1 MTQQDIRP
9 SAPAPGSVALP
20 AVQPDLELPPV
31 EPDPEPA
38 KRPLISYVL
47 PVYNEEDGIAAF
59 HTELIAAIES
69 RPELDFEL
77 LYVNDGSADRSL
89 AILKVLSRN
98 DERVQVVDFAR
109 NFGHQVAITAGL
121 DLARGDAVIVM
132 DTDLQ
137 DPPRVSLELVDAWR
151 EGAEIVHARRRSRQD
166 TAFKRA
172 TAHLY
177 YRVLRSSTEV
187 DIPLDTGDFRLLDG
201 RVAGELRRYRERSR
215 FVRGIVA
222 SMGYRQTTVAFDRD
236 ERFAGET
243 KYPLRKMVRLATD
256 GMTSFSTT
264 PLKMITRLGFVVLVL
279 SLIGIVYTLAMKFL
293 RPEITVSGWTM
304 LMVVVLFL
312 GGTQMLSLGVLGS
325 YIGRIYSEA
334 QGRPLYLVREVI
346 GGRADETGDPG
357 AGGRADGRN
366 GPGAGGHA
374 DERDGRRGL

>member
-9 SAPAPGSVALP
+9 PAPASSP
-20 AVQPDLELPPV
+20 APAGVTLAPP

-38 KRPLISYVL
+38 KRSLISYVL

-59 HTELIAAIES
+59 HTELIAAIEG

-77 LYVNDGSADRSL
+77 LYVNDGSSDRSL
-89 AILKVLSRN
+89 AILKALSKN
-98 DERVQVVDFAR
+98 DGRVQVVDFAR

-121 DLARGDAVIVM
+121 DLAQGDAVIVM

-187 DIPLDTGDFRLLDG
+187 DIPLDTGDFRLLDR
-201 RVAGELRRYRERSR
+201 RVADELRRYRERSR

-243 KYPLRKMVRLATD
+243 KYPLRKMARLAVD

-264 PLKMITRLGFVVLVL
+264 PLKMITRLGFLVLVL
-279 SLIGIVYTLAMKFL
+279 SLVGILYTLAMKFF

-325 YIGRIYSEA
+325 YIGRIYSET

-346 GGRADETGDPG
+346 GRRKDERDGPGTGD
-357 AGGRADGRN
+357 RAE
-366 GPGAGGHA
+366 
-374 DERDGRRGL
+374 ERDGRRGV

>member
-9 SAPAPGSVALP
+9 SVPAQLSPAAKAP
-20 AVQPDLELPPV
+20 ER
-31 EPDPEPA
+31 
-38 KRPLISYVL
+38 RPLISYVL
-47 PVYNEEDGIAAF
+47 PVYNEQDGIAAF
-59 HTELIAAIES
+59 HAELTAALAG
-69 RPELDFEL
+69 RPDLDVELV
-77 LYVNDGSADRSL
+77 YVNDGSADGSL
-89 AILKVLSRN
+89 AILQGLA
-98 DERVQVVDFAR
+98 ERDDRVRVVDFAR
-109 NFGHQVAITAGL
+109 NFGHQIAITAGL

-166 TAFKRA
+166 TPFKRA
-172 TAHLY
+172 TAHLF
-177 YRVLRSSTEV
+177 YRLLRSWTDV
-187 DIPLDTGDFRLLDG
+187 DIPVDTGDFRLLDR
-201 RVAGELRRYRERSR
+201 RVADELCRYRERSR

-222 SMGYRQTTVAFDRD
+222 SMGYRQKEISFDRD

-243 KYPLRKMVRLATD
+243 KYPLSKMARLAID
-256 GMTSFSTT
+256 GVTSFSTT
-264 PLKMITRLGFVVLVL
+264 PLKLITRLGFVVLTL
-279 SLIGIVYTLAMKFL
+279 SLLGILYALAMKFF

-346 GGRADETGDPG
+346 GAEKDGDG
-357 AGGRADGRN
+357 DR
-366 GPGAGGHA
+366 
-374 DERDGRRGL
+374 